1 MESSERGG
9 GSQQAALKNL
19 PGREHTMTREVKEG
33 GQVFDWAAGMA
44 RIGESG
50 AGIAQLIE
58 ERMDHG
64 VDS

>member
-1 MESSERGG
+1 
-9 GSQQAALKNL
+9 
-19 PGREHTMTREVKEG
+19 MTREVKEG
-33 GQVFDWAAGMA
+33 GQIFDWAAGMA